1 MSNLEIF
8 LNIVLPILS
17 IAIPVFA
24 TVYTVNKRIK
34 VQTRENHQP
43 HLVLEKIRT
52 IDKIDKYKYYLTL
65 IGRNYR
71 EINGNIEDIIKLES
85 DNLLNIEM
93 LIKNIGYGVATNIKF
108 YNLLTGTQVYGSQKS
123 SADQDQQLYTTLDIG
138 DNEEKK
144 ISAQIISS
152 VKEDEGIITEDH
164 NRILC
169 VYKDLNNNIN
179 NFIITI
185 NVKSDKH
192 YDYFAYQP
200 SSISYK
206 KWIKENKSNYKK
218 IIDKYINL

>member
-1 MSNLEIF
+1 MTSLEIF
-8 LNIVLPILS
+8 LNIVLPIMS
-17 IAIPVFA
+17 IVIPVFA

-34 VQTRENHQP
+34 AQTRENHQP

-52 IDKIDKYKYYLTL
+52 IEKIDKYKYYLTL

-71 EINGNIEDIIKLES
+71 DTNTNIEELIKLEKE
-85 DNLLNIEM
+85 DLLNIE
-93 LIKNIGYGVATNIKF
+93 LVLKNIGYGVATNIKF
-108 YNLLTGTQVYGSQKS
+108 YNLLTGEQVYGSQKS
-123 SADQDQQLYTTLDIG
+123 SSSQDQQLYTTLDIG

-152 VKEDEGIITEDH
+152 IKEEEGIINEDH

-169 VYKDLNNNIN
+169 VYKDLNNNVS

-192 YDYFAYQP
+192 YDYLH
-200 SSISYK
+200 ISRHLLVIKNGLK
-206 KWIKENKSNYKK
+206 KIKK
-218 IIDKYINL
+218 IIKK

>member
-1 MSNLEIF
+1 MSNLDIF

-34 VQTRENHQP
+34 SQTRENHQP

-52 IDKIDKYKYYLTL
+52 IEKIDKYKYYLTL

-85 DNLLNIEM
+85 DNLLNVEL

-108 YNLLTGTQVYGSQKS
+108 YNLLTGNQVYGSQKS

-152 VKEDEGIITEDH
+152 IKEEDGIINEDH

-169 VYKDLNNNIN
+169 VYKDLNNNVS

-200 SSISYK
+200 SSLSYK
-206 KWIKENKSNYKK
+206 KWIKENKKNFKK
-218 IIDKYINL
+218 IIEKYIDL

>member
-1 MSNLEIF
+1 MNSLEIF
-8 LNIVLPILS
+8 LNIILPVLS

-34 VQTRENHQP
+34 AQTRENHQP

-52 IDKIDKYKYYLTL
+52 IEKIDKYKYYLTL

-85 DNLLNIEM
+85 DNLLNVEL

-108 YNLLTGTQVYGSQKS
+108 YNLLTGDQIYGSQKS

-138 DNEEKK
+138 DGEEKK
-144 ISAQIISS
+144 ISAQVISS
-152 VKEDEGIITEDH
+152 VKENNNILLEDH

-169 VYKDLNNNIN
+169 VYKDLNNNVS

-185 NVKSDKH
+185 NVKHNNH

-200 SSISYK
+200 SSLSYK
-206 KWIKENKSNYKK
+206 KWIRENKKNYNK
-218 IIDKYINL
+218 IIDKYSDL